1 MADEPKQSKKED
13 VFGRALYDIEH
24 ALGMYAI
31 SVSTIP
37 AEGIY
42 DKEALAPLM
51 SVIESCHI
59 YLIGYT
65 PRIIFVDAND
75 NDGKLNL
82 NFIVADN
89 EYTVSYDIPEGLS
102 LKHEGDLHYLED
114 GFRQRYWPNENE
126 MQVRLSAESKAVSFE
141 VKYIGQAYGK
151 DGSRN
156 AIDRLLKHETL
167 QKIAL
172 KGVPDRY
179 RLTLL
184 LLAIQPSNQLFTVM
198 NPFASNTN
206 EGPQRIRSGLDKLF
220 NTTEQERVALYEA
233 SFIRYFRPEFN
244 IEFKNSFPSTNLKI
258 LQDCFEKDFSAVVAE
273 ICIDELPFRLFS
285 QEVEPNWYHIATHD
299 LHKDED
305 RRMFFWTST
314 TEDFISFGCLV
325 GVCLTNRYT
334 RTKLLAR
341 ARNFTCER

>member
-1 MADEPKQSKKED
+1 VTDHSKQSRKED
-13 VFGRALYDIEH
+13 VFGRALYDVEH

-31 SVSTIP
+31 SFSTIP

-65 PRIIFVDAND
+65 PRISFVDAND

-82 NFIVADN
+82 KFIVAGN
-89 EYTVSYDIPEGLS
+89 EYIVSYDLPDGLS
-102 LKHEGDLHYLED
+102 LKHEGDLHYLEN
-114 GFRQRYWPNENE
+114 GSGQRYWPNEHD
-126 MQVRLSAESKAVSFE
+126 MQVRLSAESKAVNFE

-172 KGVPDRY
+172 KGVPDGH

-184 LLAIQPSNQLFTVM
+184 LLAVQADNQMYTVM
-198 NPFASNTN
+198 NPFASNKD
-206 EGPQRIRSGLDKLF
+206 EGDQRIRSGLDKLF

-233 SFIRYFRPEFN
+233 SLIRYFRPEFN

-258 LQDCFEKDFSAVVAE
+258 LQDCYEKDFSAVVAE

-285 QEVEPNWYHIATHD
+285 QEVEPYWHHIAKHD
-299 LHKDED
+299 LHKDDD
-305 RRMFFWTST
+305 RRMFFG
-314 TEDFISFGCLV
+314 FQ
-325 GVCLTNRYT
+325 
-334 RTKLLAR
+334 
-341 ARNFTCER
+341 